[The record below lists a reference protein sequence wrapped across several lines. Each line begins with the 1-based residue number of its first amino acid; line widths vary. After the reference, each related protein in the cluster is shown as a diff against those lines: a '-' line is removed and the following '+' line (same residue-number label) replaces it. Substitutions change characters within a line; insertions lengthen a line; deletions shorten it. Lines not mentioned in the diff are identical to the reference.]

1 VGKTVIEIE
10 FTHFEGEMFTFFFT
24 ETEDDDGIVVLEHDH
39 FDDFVDIGG
48 GCS

>member
-1 VGKTVIEIE
+1 
-10 FTHFEGEMFTFFFT
+10 MFTFFFT
-24 ETEDDDGIVVLEHDH
+24 ETKDDDGIIVLEHDH